1 MQKQIT
7 GRIVVPLLLFALT
20 IMTALP
26 AFADS
31 GAIPQRSQV
40 EEKYKWDLTAFFPS
54 DSAWE
59 AAYTYLENNISRLG
73 RYKGKLATSA
83 NSLYGCLELR
93 DSLGTTVVVVTH
105 ELASIFAIGN
115 NSVFLDPE
123 TRTMIATGDPKSLRD
138 HSDDPKVRRFLTRG
152 DSDQNGGRV
161 THRDSTGP

>member
-73 RYKGKLATSA
+73 QYKGKLATCCILSK
-83 NSLYGCLELR
+83 N
-93 DSLGTTVVVVTH
+93 VVKDLLKPLS
-105 ELASIFAIGN
+105 E
-115 NSVFLDPE
+115 
-123 TRTMIATGDPKSLRD
+123 
-138 HSDDPKVRRFLTRG
+138 
-152 DSDQNGGRV
+152 
-161 THRDSTGP
+161 